1 MGEKTNKKCFV
12 CLGASNHSEVE
23 REENDFYA
31 TPPIATEALL
41 KIIDLDKN
49 IPILEP
55 CCGKGHISKI
65 LEENDFK
72 VVSTDL
78 IYRGYGIGGV
88 DFLEQ
93 KSTKESDYNII
104 TNPPYKYAQQFVE
117 KSIEMVK
124 EGNYVIMFLK
134 LTFLEGGKRYEM
146 FKKYPPKYIY
156 VFSDRVNSSLGGD
169 FEKDNETGGAVCYAW
184 YIWEKGFKGNPII
197 DWIKLKK
204 G

>member
-65 LEENDFK
+65 LEKNNFK
-72 VVSTDL
+72 VISNDL
-78 IYRGYGIGGV
+78 IYRGYGNGGI
-88 DFLEQ
+88 DFLLD
-93 KSTKESDYNII
+93 KNKEIDCNII

-117 KSIEMVK
+117 KSMEYIK
-124 EGNYVIMFLK
+124 TGNYVIMFLK

-146 FKKYPPKYIY
+146 FQKYPPKNIY

-169 FEKDNETGGAVCYAW
+169 FEKDNEYGGAVYLG
-184 YIWEKGFKGNPII
+184 KR
-197 DWIKLKK
+197 L
-204 G
+204 

>member
-12 CLGASNHSEVE
+12 CLGASNHSNVI

-41 KIIDLDKN
+41 KIFNIDKN

-65 LEENDFK
+65 LEKNGFK
-72 VVSTDL
+72 VISNDL
-78 IYRGYGIGGV
+78 IYRGYGNGGIN
-88 DFLEQ
+88 FLLD
-93 KSTKESDYNII
+93 KNKEMNYNII

-117 KSIEMVK
+117 KSMEYVK
-124 EGNYVIMFLK
+124 TGNYVIMFLK
-134 LTFLEGGKRYEM
+134 LTFLEGGKRYKM
-146 FKKYPPKYIY
+146 FQKYPPKYIY

-169 FEKDNETGGAVCYAW
+169 FEKDNEYGGAVCYAW
-184 YIWEKGFKGNPII
+184 YIWEKGYNGKPTI
-197 DWIKLKK
+197 DWIKIKNIF
-204 G
+204 

>member
-31 TPPIATEALL
+31 TPPIATETLL
-41 KIIDLDKN
+41 KIIDLDKS

-55 CCGKGHISKI
+55 CCGKRHISKI
-65 LEENDFK
+65 LEKNDFK
-72 VVSTDL
+72 VISNDL
-78 IYRGYGIGGV
+78 IYRGYGNGGI
-88 DFLEQ
+88 DFLLD
-93 KSTKESDYNII
+93 KNKEIDCNII

-117 KSIEMVK
+117 KSMEYVK
-124 EGNYVIMFLK
+124 TGNYVIMFLK

-146 FKKYPPKYIY
+146 FQKYPPKNIY

-169 FEKDNETGGAVCYAW
+169 FEKDNEYGGAVCYAW
-184 YIWEKGFKGNPII
+184 YIWEKGYNGKPTI
-197 DWIKLKK
+197 DWIKIK
-204 G
+204 

>member
-55 CCGKGHISKI
+55 CCGRGHISKI
-65 LEENDFK
+65 LEKNDFK
-72 VVSTDL
+72 VISNDL
-78 IYRGYGIGGV
+78 IYRGYGNGGI
-88 DFLEQ
+88 DFLLD
-93 KSTKESDYNII
+93 KNKEIDCNII

-117 KSIEMVK
+117 KSMEYVK
-124 EGNYVIMFLK
+124 TGNYVIMFLK

-146 FKKYPPKYIY
+146 FQRYPPKNIY

-169 FEKDNETGGAVCYAW
+169 FEKDNEYGGAVCYAW
-184 YIWEKGFKGNPII
+184 YIWEKGYNGKPTI
-197 DWIKLKK
+197 DWIKIK
-204 G
+204 